1 MKNCWIIGASSGIGH
16 ETAKKYFQQGWN
28 VIISARRIDK
38 LNSLKQQIQ
47 NQFPKQNSKEN
58 PQVNPQENSQVNTQ
72 QNPQQNLQNH
82 IEIFAFD
89 VCDHENFLNS
99 TNQIFEKFGKID
111 LVIFACAIY
120 KPMTLKNFD
129 LKLSQEI
136 LNINLNSALNFIDI
150 VIKKMITLQAGHIAV
165 IASVAGYRGLP
176 KSLAYGASKAGLINL
191 FEGIYSELKAN
202 NIDLSIINPGFVAT
216 DLTAKNNFKMPF
228 LISTQKASE
237 YIFLGL
243 EQKKFEIHFP
253 KRFTMLMKIIKIL
266 PNIFYLKFINYIYNN
281 EK

>member
-16 ETAKKYFQQGWN
+16 ETAKKYFQEGWN

-47 NQFPKQNSKEN
+47 NKFP
-58 PQVNPQENSQVNTQ
+58 Q
-72 QNPQQNLQNH
+72 QNPNPNPNPNQDPQANNSQNH

-150 VIKKMITLQAGHIAV
+150 VVKKMITLQAGHIAV

-176 KSLAYGASKAGLINL
+176 KSLAYGSSKAGLINL
-191 FEGIYSELKAN
+191 FEGIYPELKAN
-202 NIDLSIINPGFVAT
+202 NLDLSIINPGFVAT

-253 KRFTMLMKIIKIL
+253 KRFTMLMKFIKIL

>member
-16 ETAKKYFQQGWN
+16 ETAKKYFQEGWN

-47 NQFPKQNSKEN
+47 NKFPQQNPN
-58 PQVNPQENSQVNTQ
+58 P
-72 QNPQQNLQNH
+72 NPQQNQNQNPQANNSQNH

-150 VIKKMITLQAGHIAV
+150 VVKKMITLQAGHIAI

-176 KSLAYGASKAGLINL
+176 KSLAYGSSKAGLINL
-191 FEGIYSELKAN
+191 FEGIYPELKAN
-202 NIDLSIINPGFVAT
+202 NLDLSIINPGFVAT

-253 KRFTMLMKIIKIL
+253 KRFTMLMKFIKIL